1 MLKVAALTTQAKSDK
16 IDTSAVLKRFKA
28 KLNQVKERQH
38 PERHQQSLNTIENK
52 SMKFNDLDFFEKN
65 SLIIEMI
72 AGHSEDYVF
81 KQQMKA
87 AHKDTKEFI
96 NSIIRVFQMNDLNR
110 MPRSPKQI
118 LVDRQ
123 NEINRLLA

>member
-1 MLKVAALTTQAKSDK
+1 
-16 IDTSAVLKRFKA
+16 
-28 KLNQVKERQH
+28 
-38 PERHQQSLNTIENK
+38 
-52 SMKFNDLDFFEKN
+52 MKFNDLDFFEKN

-72 AGHSEDYVF
+72 AGHSEDYAF

-96 NSIIRVFQMNDLNR
+96 NSIIRVFQIKDLNR
-110 MPRSPKQI
+110 KPRSPKQI

-123 NEINRLLA
+123 NEINKLLA